1 MRARWRRRL
10 LLAAAGVLGLAL
22 WYFNLLPIAFHW
34 LLGAHGQ
41 ERWRGRSLGLG
52 GYTVAIEARP
62 IRGLSAN
69 TSGLTFNAD
78 SGTLMAVINRPP
90 AVAELS
96 TQGEL
101 LRLMPLRGLQDPEGI
116 THVEGDLFVIADE
129 AHSRLHW
136 VRIGPRDTAVDAS
149 ATASLRLDLD
159 PIRNLGFEG
168 VSWDGARSQLLVAS
182 EKWPR
187 RVLAVQGFAAAGG
200 RARLSIGEWR
210 PTGWAGLLGSDLSS
224 LTVHEPT
231 GNLLLLSEE
240 SAVLTEYSRDGEV
253 IGLLPL
259 WRGLHGLAHKIPQ
272 PEGVAIGPDTS
283 LYIVSEPNLFYRFDK
298 PHASADLGQR

>member
-182 EKWPR
+182 EKWPCR
-187 RVLAVQGFAAAGG
+187 ALPPRAGG
-200 RARLSIGEWR
+200 
-210 PTGWAGLLGSDLSS
+210 PGS
-224 LTVHEPT
+224 
-231 GNLLLLSEE
+231 
-240 SAVLTEYSRDGEV
+240 
-253 IGLLPL
+253 
-259 WRGLHGLAHKIPQ
+259 
-272 PEGVAIGPDTS
+272 
-283 LYIVSEPNLFYRFDK
+283 
-298 PHASADLGQR
+298 ASANGAPRAGPACSAATCPRSRCTSRPATCCCSARSRPCSPSIRATAR